1 MQVDSFGNVYLDVAQ
16 LSVNSSSV
24 VTNEGL
30 ITEIQKAQDA
40 LEDKIEKEFQDVNE
54 SINSAM
60 KDLED
65 ALTDSVLSEA
75 EKAAIREHIKIIGR
89 EKDDV
94 LYQVA
99 SLKATAELNNTQELI
114 DLKVQETVY
123 IQAYLDFVA
132 KLELALGGM

>member
-1 MQVDSFGNVYLDVAQ
+1 MQVDSFGNVFLDVAQ

-24 VTNEGL
+24 ATNEGL
-30 ITEIQKAQDA
+30 KTEIQKAQNA
-40 LEDKIEKEFQDVNE
+40 LENKFNEEFEDVNE
-54 SINSAM
+54 SISATM
-60 KDLED
+60 KELED

-75 EKAAIREHIKIIGR
+75 EKAAIREHIKIVGR

-123 IQAYLDFVA
+123 IQAYSDFVA